1 LASRKIGS
9 IDLLDMFVGFSRL
22 KRLRAGWIVALIYL
36 LCVLAPTISFA
47 LPGSKAIAPCL
58 IDASHAPGVVHVHND
73 VPAQHVHT
81 DGHMHDHSG
90 AYSHTSSGDDRSV
103 SAALNG
109 GSVPEKAP
117 HSSGGQCCGLTCV
130 SALPA
135 SLIDIMKP
143 SAPTALCEVEG
154 YRKVS
159 DNAPPRHYRPPIS

>member
-1 LASRKIGS
+1 MLTS
-9 IDLLDMFVGFSRL
+9 LTRL

-58 IDASHAPGVVHVHND
+58 IDASHASGVVHVHND
-73 VPAQHVHT
+73 APAQHVHT

-90 AYSHTSSGDDRSV
+90 AYSHTSSGDNRSV
-103 SAALNG
+103 STAPNG

-117 HSSGGQCCGLTCV
+117 HSADGQCCGLACV

-135 SLIDIMKP
+135 SLIDITKP